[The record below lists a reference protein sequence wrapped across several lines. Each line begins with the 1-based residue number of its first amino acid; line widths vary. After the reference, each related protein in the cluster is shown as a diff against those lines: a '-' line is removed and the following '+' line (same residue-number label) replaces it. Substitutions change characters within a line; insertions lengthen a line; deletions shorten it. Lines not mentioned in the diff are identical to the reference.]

1 MSSSINPVGNT
12 ERNHGDQHIAILSL
26 HTSPFIQPGHGD
38 SGGMNVYIR
47 ELVSS
52 LAHKGAKCS
61 VYVRRWK
68 SALPDEELIEPGVRL
83 VHIDAGSPELKK
95 NELVDVVDEFSEGVE
110 RDLILRSNVDVLH
123 ANYWLSGISGHALKH
138 RLGVP
143 LVTTFHT
150 LGKTKITSGEFEPRD
165 LSLIHI

>member
-95 NELVDVVDEFSEGVE
+95 NELVDVVDECLGQAVLCKSAQIDFHVIRVESLGGSVPE
-110 RDLILRSNVDVLH
+110 RD
-123 ANYWLSGISGHALKH
+123 G
-138 RLGVP
+138 
-143 LVTTFHT
+143 
-150 LGKTKITSGEFEPRD
+150 
-165 LSLIHI
+165 